1 MSSTIK
7 MIEQHVTTTPGF
19 GIRCRT
25 LEYRNSINS
34 GKEKATP
41 TNGKY
46 NRCSKMTSMMGTT
59 LEVGDIVIK
68 NQKIEK
74 ATTGALR
81 RTYHARKR
89 ILASKPMHARTAGSK
104 TLDESLKS

>member
-1 MSSTIK
+1 MRNTMN
-7 MIEQHVTTTPGF
+7 MIEEHVTKTLDF
-19 GIRCRT
+19 GIRYHS
-25 LEYRNSINS
+25 LEYRTSVNS

-41 TNGKY
+41 TNDKY
-46 NRCSKMTSMMGTT
+46 NRWSKMTSMMGTT

-81 RTYHARKR
+81 RTYHERKR

-104 TLDESLKS
+104 TLNESLKS